1 MNLMCT
7 HCKTAVF
14 TPMGLKKTGCTQWFQ
29 YNPPPPQPGNLV
41 TFTGGTT
48 TKLICKTAVFTPM
61 GPKHTGRTVIL
72 VIVSPPPPQP
82 TLLHL
87 QAVVGGCGVY
97 TNELDVQALLNS
109 CTYSHGFHRVCDTFS
124 MHSTPADLH
133 MALTLLSLSCHT
145 GSGSCSNV
153 TRFTPHSLNQ

>member
-1 MNLMCT
+1 MHALQNSCLYSHGPQKDRVGTMIP
-7 HCKTAVF
+7 V
-14 TPMGLKKTGCTQWFQ
+14 
-29 YNPPPPQPGNLV
+29 YPPPPPRQPCYIYRGCNNELD
-41 TFTGGTT
+41 TQALQNSCLYSYGSQ
-48 TKLICKTAVFTPM
+48 I
-61 GPKHTGRTVIL
+61 HRRDTVIL
-72 VIVSPPPPQP
+72 VSDPPTPPP

-87 QAVVGGCGVY
+87 QAVGGGGGVY

-109 CTYSHGFHRVCDTFS
+109 CTYSHGSHRVCDTFS
-124 MHSTPADLH
+124 MHSTPADSH